1 MATKAELLEN
11 KLKNGSPREGAII
24 SWISNEIKRSG
35 VIWSKAIVTNGYWVI
50 PDDLK
55 TIDDLVLV
63 QYKKN
68 AEPNWQELE
77 EN

>member
-1 MATKAELLEN
+1 MATKAEQLEE
-11 KLKNGSPREGAII
+11 KLKNGSPREGAFI
-24 SWISNEIKRSG
+24 SWISNEVKRSG
-35 VIWSKAIVTNGYWVI
+35 IIWSKAIVTNGYWVI

-68 AEPNWQELE
+68 AEPNWQEVE